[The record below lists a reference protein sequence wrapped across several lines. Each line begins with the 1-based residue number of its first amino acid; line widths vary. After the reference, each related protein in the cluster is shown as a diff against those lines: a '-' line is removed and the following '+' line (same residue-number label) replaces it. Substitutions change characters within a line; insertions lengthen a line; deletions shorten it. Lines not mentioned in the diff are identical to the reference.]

1 MSQLQFSVLRGRHMA
16 NTTAGLSSMHL
27 DVLLELS
34 NFSVLLLNY
43 ESRIFEVIEELSRV
57 TVR

>member
-1 MSQLQFSVLRGRHMA
+1 MA
-16 NTTAGLSSMHL
+16 NTPAGLSSMHL

-34 NFSVLLLNY
+34 NFSVLLLNN
-43 ESRIFEVIEELSRV
+43 ESRIFEVIKELSRV